1 MNDNFK
7 DEKKPF
13 GFSKELLDRFKATV
27 KMWRD
32 PDDLK
37 RQSVEVLYIPFENG
51 RYTAIETDNGVI
63 HRKGALLPFNDS
75 ALLQSERTVFL
86 TRDELEA
93 LVVISLGYEAVA
105 VAGSSGDSV
114 EEALKIGKV
123 NTPIVLCS
131 GMKDELERRVED
143 DIEESL
149 KIREVPYH
157 RLYSCSF
164 NSLFSLYREDKG
176 KLEELLRQEEAE
188 CKESLARIR
197 AENWQRI
204 KGSSVASY
212 LDTFKERVRSG
223 GGLGKCIPTGFAA
236 LDKLLDGGL
245 YPGLYVIG
253 AVSSL
258 GKTSL
263 CIQMADQIAKAGRP
277 VLYFSLEMSKD
288 EIISK
293 SISRLTFIDSRFRRL
308 NVDNREA
315 KTTRGILV
323 GSLYEG
329 YSKSEIDL
337 IESCIKEYGSFS
349 QRLFIYEG
357 VGEINSVAIARTL
370 KEFVTATGLY
380 PVVIVDYLQI
390 IAPKDP
396 RLSDKQNIDQSVLD
410 LKRLS
415 IDYSIPVIGI
425 SSFNRE
431 NYTNP
436 VDYSSFK
443 ESGAIEYSSD
453 VLLGL
458 QLSGMGELPEEKGA
472 RANKARELRDKAKEE
487 GRQGRHQDLELKI
500 LKNRNGV
507 SASLEL
513 MFYPKFNFFVAKDDF
528 QKKSENKGEKD
539 SDLFSFL

>member
-7 DEKKPF
+7 DSEKPF
-13 GFSKELLDRFKATV
+13 GFSKEVLDRFNATV
-27 KMWRD
+27 RTWRD
-32 PDDLK
+32 PDNLK

-51 RYTAIETDNGVI
+51 RYTAIESNGEI

-75 ALLQSERTVFL
+75 ALLQSEKVVFL

-93 LVVISLGYEAVA
+93 LVIISMGYEAVA

-149 KIREVPYH
+149 RIREVPYH

-176 KLEELLRQEEAE
+176 KLEELLRQEEVE

-212 LDTFKERVRSG
+212 LDTFKERVKSG

-263 CIQMADQIAKAGRP
+263 CIQMADQIARAGRP

-513 MFYPKFNFFVAKDDF
+513 MFYPKFNFFVAKEDF